1 MQHSDEN
8 FARSPNFLWEGFE
21 VERSSFVAV
30 AKKTRFEHRADSLFS
45 QQVVLTEVIVSS
57 RSSPDLK
64 TFWDGGEDTYSTR
77 RPFLKKNYK
86 TNFFGYLS
94 G

>member
-1 MQHSDEN
+1 MKILPGAPIL
-8 FARSPNFLWEGFE
+8 FGRVLKLK
-21 VERSSFVAV
+21 RSSFVAV

-64 TFWDGGEDTYSTR
+64 TFWDGGEDTHSTR
-77 RPFLKKNYK
+77 CPFLEKYYK
-86 TNFFGYLS
+86 TTFLGYLS

>member
-1 MQHSDEN
+1 MKILPGAPIFFGRVLKLKDRH
-8 FARSPNFLWEGFE
+8 LWLQ
-21 VERSSFVAV
+21 R
-30 AKKTRFEHRADSLFS
+30 KKLVLSIGQTLLFS
-45 QQVVLTEVIVSS
+45 QQVVLTQLIVSS